1 MMLPIYAPWRQRRTC
16 GSRVFSEYIEWERSP
31 QMGRAQEINI
41 SKKSE
46 GASLKKKSLAQAKM
60 KKSALICFCL
70 PFFINL

>member
-16 GSRVFSEYIEWERSP
+16 GSRVFSECIEWERSP

-46 GASLKKKSLAQAKM
+46 DTSLKKKSLADKDE
-60 KKSALICFCL
+60 KVL
-70 PFFINL
+70 

>member
-46 GASLKKKSLAQAKM
+46 DTSLKKKSLADKDE
-60 KKSALICFCL
+60 KVL
-70 PFFINL
+70 